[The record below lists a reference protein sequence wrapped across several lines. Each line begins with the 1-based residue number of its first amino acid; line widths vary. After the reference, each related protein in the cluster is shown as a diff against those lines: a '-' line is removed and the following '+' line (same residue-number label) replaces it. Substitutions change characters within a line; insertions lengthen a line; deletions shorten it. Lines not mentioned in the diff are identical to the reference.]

1 MAFRHEPVLLHEVL
15 AILQPRPGG
24 LYVDGTVGGG
34 GHAQA
39 ILEASAPDGRLIGID
54 QDDEALT
61 ASKERLTRY
70 GGRVTTVKGNF
81 RHIKEILWSLGVIEG
96 VDGILLDVGLSSPQ
110 VDEAE
115 RGFSYRL
122 DAPLDMRMDLSETLT
137 ARDIVNSWPEAELAR
152 VVRDYGEERWAGRIA
167 KAIVKR
173 RQRQAIETT
182 GELAELVKEAIPA
195 ASRRHGPHPARRTF
209 QALRIAVNDELGALE
224 EGVKGALDVL
234 RPGGR
239 LAVIAFHSLED
250 RIVKRILAEEA
261 RSCICPPQAPVCTC
275 GRRPRVRLIGR
286 RPIVPGPEELARNPR
301 ARSAKLRGAERL
313 AQE

>member
-250 RIVKRILAEEA
+250 RIVKRILAKEA

>member
-1 MAFRHEPVLLHEVL
+1 MAFRHEPVLLNEVL

-122 DAPLDMRMDLSETLT
+122 DAPLDMRMDLSGTLT

-167 KAIVKR
+167 KAIVRR

-261 RSCICPPQAPVCTC
+261 RSCICPPEAPVCTC

>member
-24 LYVDGTVGGG
+24 LYVDGTLGGG

-54 QDDEALT
+54 QDDDALT
-61 ASKERLTRY
+61 ASNERLTRY

-81 RHIKEILWSLGVIEG
+81 RRIKEILWGLGVIEG

-122 DAPLDMRMDLSETLT
+122 DAPLDMRMDLSGTLT
-137 ARDIVNSWPEAELAR
+137 ARDIVNSWPEGELAR
-152 VVRDYGEERWAGRIA
+152 VLRDYGEERWAARIA
-167 KAIVKR
+167 KAIVRR

-195 ASRRHGPHPARRTF
+195 AARRHGPHPARRTF

-224 EGVKGALDVL
+224 EGVKGALEVL

-261 RSCICPPQAPVCTC
+261 RSCICPPEAPVCTC

>member
-24 LYVDGTVGGG
+24 LYVDGTLGGG

-39 ILEASAPDGRLIGID
+39 ILEAAAPDGRLIGID

-61 ASKERLTRY
+61 ASKERLTPY

-81 RHIKEILWSLGVIEG
+81 RRIKEILWGLGVIEG

-115 RGFSYRL
+115 RGFSYRS
-122 DAPLDMRMDLSETLT
+122 DAPLDMRMDLSGTLT
-137 ARDIVNSWPEAELAR
+137 ARDIVNSWPEGELAR
-152 VVRDYGEERWAGRIA
+152 VVRDYGEERWAARIA
-167 KAIVKR
+167 KAIVRR

-195 ASRRHGPHPARRTF
+195 AARRHGPHPARRTF

-224 EGVKGALDVL
+224 EGVKGALEVL

-261 RSCICPPQAPVCTC
+261 RSCICPPEAPVCTC